1 MKIVSVVVI
10 LLALVGCNQ
19 QSEPAPAA
27 AEPDP
32 APAGPAAP
40 AAEPSEPA
48 QQDQQDQQDPQEQAA
63 EAEPT
68 DKVEDP
74 SFALTL
80 SPVGEYEAGKLGS
93 LAVSLEPRG
102 EYHINQD
109 YPMSIELTGPEG
121 VSFPKPKLD
130 KPDAAQFDDKVARFD
145 VPFTAA
151 AAGEHQIQAKVKF
164 AVCTPETCV
173 PDERTLAL
181 AVAVK

>member
-19 QSEPAPAA
+19 QSESAPAA
-27 AEPDP
+27 AEPAP
-32 APAGPAAP
+32 APAAPTEPAAKAAP
-40 AAEPSEPA
+40 AQPDEAEE
-48 QQDQQDQQDPQEQAA
+48 AA

>member
-1 MKIVSVVVI
+1 MKILSVVVI

-19 QSEPAPAA
+19 QPQPAPAEPEPA
-27 AEPDP
+27 APE
-32 APAGPAAP
+32 PAAP
-40 AAEPSEPA
+40 AAEPAAEPA
-48 QQDQQDQQDPQEQAA
+48 AQQPQPGAA
-63 EAEPT
+63 EAELSDT
-68 DKVEDP
+68 VEDP
-74 SFALTL
+74 SFALSL

-109 YPMSIELTGPEG
+109 YPMSIEITGPDG
-121 VSFPKPKLD
+121 VSFPKARLD
-130 KPDAAQFDDKVARFD
+130 KPDAAKFDDNVARFD